1 MPYASQLARTNK
13 HQVDFCFLKSRKITV
28 KDRYKD
34 KDKDKDTDTEDAICK
49 PTRQNKQAS
58 GRFLFLAVRQRQ
70 IQLWK

>member
-34 KDKDKDTDTEDAICK
+34 KDKDKDKDKVRAEPIKADKRDAGGG
-49 PTRQNKQAS
+49 NA
-58 GRFLFLAVRQRQ
+58 
-70 IQLWK
+70 